1 MLRKERMLVYFL
13 NRNLKLTLHIM
24 YWFRS
29 LSWGP
34 FVYAC
39 LIDFHLIL
47 LTLNRIKLPD
57 VKQKENKHISKRGGC
72 Q

>member
-29 LSWGP
+29 LNWGP

-47 LTLNRIKLPD
+47 LTLKRIELPD
-57 VKQKENKHISKRGGC
+57 VETKRKQTSFQER
-72 Q
+72 

>member
-1 MLRKERMLVYFL
+1 
-13 NRNLKLTLHIM
+13 M

-47 LTLNRIKLPD
+47 LTLKRIELPD
-57 VKQKENKHISKRGGC
+57 VETKRKQTYFQERWLSVDEYATWLMKYPS
-72 Q
+72 